1 MCYHTHSSPNESIDF
16 AVLWCTQSIDS
27 FGKNGDIFSI
37 CTIYI
42 FQTFF
47 GTFPMTFLQK
57 FSNQKVQFSI
67 KINNIPKKP
76 FEKSVRNISI
86 HLKLLCQPHKKV
98 GQNKAQAMQRFPVN
112 HFTLY
117 ISRGKLVNKIL
128 LRQTMAKLKYLGSI
142 QGKKLLA
149 GVPYLKFSTHS
160 QYQPYEPLHPI
171 KCHIFSQ
178 NLFSNDLNLFCHWLI
193 FQ

>member
-86 HLKLLCQPHKKV
+86 HLLQQFQMNRQILQFLEFYRRNEKLLGLDFNQFSNFFLPSPV
-98 GQNKAQAMQRFPVN
+98 GSKYVFLDQA
-112 HFTLY
+112 Y
-117 ISRGKLVNKIL
+117 
-128 LRQTMAKLKYLGSI
+128 
-142 QGKKLLA
+142 
-149 GVPYLKFSTHS
+149 
-160 QYQPYEPLHPI
+160 
-171 KCHIFSQ
+171 KCH
-178 NLFSNDLNLFCHWLI
+178 LRGC
-193 FQ
+193 

>member
-16 AVLWCTQSIDS
+16 AVLRCTQSIDS

-86 HLKLLCQPHKKV
+86 HLKLLSCYQSFHQSFSQRTNERPEIHRFGHFPDIQISGYINKKV
-98 GQNKAQAMQRFPVN
+98 PNLAVQTNGYGPDMENSIHFGPLLFMQ
-112 HFTLY
+112 
-117 ISRGKLVNKIL
+117 S
-128 LRQTMAKLKYLGSI
+128 LR
-142 QGKKLLA
+142 
-149 GVPYLKFSTHS
+149 
-160 QYQPYEPLHPI
+160 
-171 KCHIFSQ
+171 
-178 NLFSNDLNLFCHWLI
+178 NLFSHF
-193 FQ
+193 

>member
-16 AVLWCTQSIDS
+16 AVLWRTQSIDS

-86 HLKLLCQPHKKV
+86 HLKLLITPQ
-98 GQNKAQAMQRFPVN
+98 
-112 HFTLY
+112 L
-117 ISRGKLVNKIL
+117 KLTFLHLGGRQKNQKRIRQLTNTDFAHLTIKWIKSEVHRTPDGELEL
-128 LRQTMAKLKYLGSI
+128 LSI
-142 QGKKLLA
+142 
-149 GVPYLKFSTHS
+149 
-160 QYQPYEPLHPI
+160 PYESSLCFNI
-171 KCHIFSQ
+171 IAFDIYS
-178 NLFSNDLNLFCHWLI
+178 
-193 FQ
+193 

>member
-16 AVLWCTQSIDS
+16 AVLWRTQSIDS

-86 HLKLLCQPHKKV
+86 HLKLLKYFFLIVNSRNFPPEVSFSISNLLNTTLAKVYFPSPCPNALTAIPLSGFQYLQNHPH
-98 GQNKAQAMQRFPVN
+98 AR
-112 HFTLY
+112 
-117 ISRGKLVNKIL
+117 SR
-128 LRQTMAKLKYLGSI
+128 S
-142 QGKKLLA
+142 
-149 GVPYLKFSTHS
+149 SS
-160 QYQPYEPLHPI
+160 
-171 KCHIFSQ
+171 C
-178 NLFSNDLNLFCHWLI
+178 LFQI
-193 FQ
+193 Y

>member
-16 AVLWCTQSIDS
+16 AVLWRTKSIDS

-57 FSNQKVQFSI
+57 FSNQQVQFSI

-86 HLKLLCQPHKKV
+86 HLETGSMEALLEAFLLHNWSIIEFRLRHPSRPIL
-98 GQNKAQAMQRFPVN
+98 GRRFEDSCPT
-112 HFTLY
+112 FTQV
-117 ISRGKLVNKIL
+117 RAGRIL
-128 LRQTMAKLKYLGSI
+128 PTACP
-142 QGKKLLA
+142 QG
-149 GVPYLKFSTHS
+149 
-160 QYQPYEPLHPI
+160 
-171 KCHIFSQ
+171 
-178 NLFSNDLNLFCHWLI
+178 
-193 FQ
+193 

>member
-76 FEKSVRNISI
+76 FEKSVRNLSI
-86 HLKLLCQPHKKV
+86 HLKLLWCVTFQRVSWNHLSPTICSVDQLRPSSYSIFQMLYSEHFWFATNVRPTVASIKISNRKQ
-98 GQNKAQAMQRFPVN
+98 GTQNA
-112 HFTLY
+112 
-117 ISRGKLVNKIL
+117 
-128 LRQTMAKLKYLGSI
+128 
-142 QGKKLLA
+142 
-149 GVPYLKFSTHS
+149 
-160 QYQPYEPLHPI
+160 
-171 KCHIFSQ
+171 Q
-178 NLFSNDLNLFCHWLI
+178 NLFRLVYPNISDQVLQSRIVNDSTKAVLNCAP
-193 FQ
+193 

>member
-16 AVLWCTQSIDS
+16 AVLWRTQSIDS

-86 HLKLLCQPHKKV
+86 HLKLLNWV
-98 GQNKAQAMQRFPVN
+98 VRLRNVFVMRM
-112 HFTLY
+112 HFRTKERLRRDLLKEK
-117 ISRGKLVNKIL
+117 RGGRLESI
-128 LRQTMAKLKYLGSI
+128 TTCHEKY
-142 QGKKLLA
+142 
-149 GVPYLKFSTHS
+149 
-160 QYQPYEPLHPI
+160 PLMP
-171 KCHIFSQ
+171 
-178 NLFSNDLNLFCHWLI
+178 
-193 FQ
+193 